1 MSTTVDF
8 ARLRT
13 TLGAPELCRLVDALQ
28 RRIERGRPLGGI
40 VTLTSA
46 STEERT
52 AVDAL
57 FGRKSTRGESLQVDL
72 DLLGATLREA
82 GICLDLGDAI
92 EALRG
97 RVVDE
102 RARAAQREAAW
113 SAVWQ
118 AAIGSFARHAMLQ
131 PWLATL
137 SRLGIVRR
145 LCGNDPAT
153 AKAVLSDVARVA
165 NALPTRA
172 EPLAAFA
179 ARLFGNAH
187 ALDPGTPRATLA
199 VRAAARIGGVR
210 FEDDAEG
217 RRAAW
222 ASVGVM
228 CDELSTPALVFNLT
242 AGADTPLA
250 GMLQHAR
257 LGIEP
262 LHLSLRLLLH
272 WPLAGDMTLS
282 GKEIFVC
289 ENPTLV
295 TLAADRLGARCAPL
309 VCVNGQFATP
319 LLVLLRQL
327 RAAGARLRYHGD
339 FDPAGLA
346 IARRVMAESG
356 AHPWRFG
363 TEDYRAAPKG
373 ERFSGQPGATP
384 WDEALR
390 EAMAENGRAVH
401 EEALF
406 DLLAAD
412 LARTGNA
419 AD

>member
-1 MSTTVDF
+1 MSTTVDL

-13 TLGAPELCRLVDALQ
+13 TLGAPELRRLLDALQ

-40 VTLTSA
+40 VTLSSA
-46 STEERT
+46 SAEERA

-72 DLLGATLREA
+72 DLLAATLREA
-82 GICLDLGDAI
+82 GICLDLRDAI
-92 EALRG
+92 GALRG
-97 RVVDE
+97 SIVDE
-102 RARAAQREAAW
+102 RARAAQREAVW

-118 AAIGSFARHAMLQ
+118 AAAANFARYAVLQ

-145 LCGNDPAT
+145 LCGNEPA
-153 AKAVLSDVARVA
+153 AAEAVLSDVARVA

-179 ARLFGNAH
+179 ARLFCNAH

-210 FEDDAEG
+210 FADDAEG

-228 CDELSTPALVFNLT
+228 CDELSTPALVFNFT
-242 AGADTPLA
+242 AGHDTPLA
-250 GMLQHAR
+250 GMLLHAR

-262 LHLSLRLLLH
+262 VHLSLRLLLH
-272 WPLAGDMTLS
+272 WPLADDATLM

-309 VCVNGQFATP
+309 ICVNGQFTTP

-356 AHPWRFG
+356 AGPWRFG
-363 TEDYRAAPKG
+363 AEDYLAAPKG

-384 WDEALR
+384 WNEALR
-390 EAMAENGRAVH
+390 GAMAENGRAVH
-401 EEALF
+401 EEAVF

-412 LARTGNA
+412 LARAGSAT
-419 AD
+419 D